1 MKKEPLKHQA
11 YDLIKHNIIHC
22 IYAPNTIIT
31 EEMIQSDISASRTP
45 IRDALSRL
53 EQEGM
58 IRILPKRGILVT
70 EMTIRE
76 LNMLY
81 EMRFLLEPYCIRTYG
96 MRIPP
101 EKYAE
106 YHEKY
111 TRFLKEPE
119 DSYSYEEMDA
129 SFHRMMINS
138 SQNTYIISQYSTL
151 EMQIS
156 RSRYMTGKDSVARR
170 QSTIREHLSITT
182 AAMKEDWNDAA
193 DAMLYHLKRSKD
205 TYFEYMMKAEPHD
218 REDRQDETPVQDT
231 GIDD

>member
-1 MKKEPLKHQA
+1 MYSFFSGVLDMKKEPLKHQA

-31 EEMIQSDISASRTP
+31 EEMIQADISTSRTP
-45 IRDALSRL
+45 IRDALGRL

-70 EMTIRE
+70 EMSIRE

-96 MRIPP
+96 MRISP

-106 YHEKY
+106 YNEKF
-111 TRFLKEPE
+111 TRFLQEP
-119 DSYSYEEMDA
+119 DTDYSYEEMDA

-138 SQNTYIISQYSTL
+138 SQNTYIINQYSTM

-156 RSRYMTGKDSVARR
+156 RSRFMTGRDSLSRR
-170 QSTIREHLSITT
+170 ESTIQEHLAITR
-182 AAMKEDWNDAA
+182 AALKEEWEDAA
-193 DAMLYHLKRSKD
+193 DAMLVHLKRSKD
-205 TYFEYMMKAEPHD
+205 TYFDYMMKTEPA
-218 REDRQDETPVQDT
+218 QIS
-231 GIDD
+231 GI